1 MNGSDTKKIQSIK
14 FSFTIIIN
22 IPVRIS
28 SFTFQTPTHFLFN
41 LTNNKKKKMN
51 DDNANTLIVIC
62 RMCNRW
68 GVNFNPNF
76 LCFDK
81 IEPNCII

>member
-62 RMCNRW
+62 KMCNRW
-68 GVNFNPNF
+68 GVNLNPNF